1 MPRLIGGS
9 LPAGPAMLAV
19 FESSFPIFLLIF
31 VGMALRRTPLVDE
44 AGWPGMEQLTYW
56 FLYPAL
62 LFVTVLNADFTGL
75 ALDRMLVSLLLG
87 LGAMIALSLAMWWP
101 VRTLGLAS
109 AREFGSMFQSSI
121 RWNGFMALA
130 IAQSLFGSAGAAV
143 VALVMA
149 VIIVPINVASV
160 SVLSFFSGRDLA
172 LGKVLRQ
179 IAINPFIISIVLALM
194 LRMTPGGLYGPLNET
209 LTLVGSAAL
218 GLGLISIGA
227 GLRPG
232 DLLSARATM
241 WLPVFVKLIL
251 FPAVLVAIALS
262 FGVTGDQ
269 LLYLTLC
276 AAVPTAMNGY
286 LLARQLGSDAELY
299 AAITTIQTGLSFFT
313 IPAVLAVTAQ
323 LTSG

>member
-1 MPRLIGGS
+1 
-9 LPAGPAMLAV
+9 MLAV
-19 FESSFPIFLLIF
+19 FESSLPIFLLILAG
-31 VGMALRRTPLVDE
+31 VALKRSPLVDQ

-75 ALDRMLVSLLLG
+75 ELDRMLAALLIA

-101 VRTLGLAS
+101 VRSLGVAS

-130 IAQSLFGSAGAAV
+130 IAQSLYGSAGAAV

-160 SVLSFFSGRDLA
+160 SVLSYFSGRDMA

-179 IAINPFIISIVLALM
+179 IAINPFIIAIILAM
-194 LRMTPGGLYGPLNET
+194 ILRVVSGGLYGPLDET

-218 GLGLISIGA
+218 GLGLVTIGA
-227 GLRPG
+227 GLRLG
-232 DLLSARATM
+232 DLFTLRATL
-241 WLPVFVKLIL
+241 WLPVVIKLL
-251 FPAVLVAIALS
+251 VFPAVFVAIALA
-262 FGVTGDQ
+262 FEVTGEE

-299 AAITTIQTGLSFFT
+299 AAITTIQTALSFFT

-323 LTSG
+323 FVSG